1 MSTHKFSPKM
11 EKGVGLFALSAL
23 GGVLIALQLLL
34 PSIAFAFSS
43 STYPAANPDPPK
55 SLARAGVSVVRLV
68 LTYNLTTA
76 SAGLT
81 PTIQN
86 ATPGSVGGQT
96 LAASGRCTILG
107 VLIRSW
113 TAVAGETTNN
123 NWVLTDGA
131 MLNFNPSTCGPGA
144 TMTLP
149 ASIKVFASSAYT
161 ATNSNPQLLSLGS
174 LNNPVVTDFRC
185 VNPSACSTGVM
196 LFPFTTDAAHT
207 LPYIDL
213 PIAPRDQAQRIGLM
227 NGSATAPL
235 KIADEQQIRPFLV
248 PTTIPASG
256 SNEAGTPLVDD
267 NGDLVGMHL
276 LSTATPAN
284 LADISNFVDQQ
295 DEFKFNSKHTNLL
308 HDNWKTGID
317 KYYKTPPDYPG
328 AQQAFQAAEKLNPDF
343 KAGSPSIFQHL
354 APPSA
359 PTGTNPNATPT
370 AQATNSGTFLNSGIP
385 TWLLSIGGLVIL
397 IVLLILISQTI
408 ARRGAQRRKERAGFK
423 ADRQVADR
431 RAAEDLQRQQQ
442 MPPLPASQAAPS
454 QAPQATQIPTTRR
467 QKTPAA
473 QQAPQPVPAASTAP
487 LPNQPPIRELPC
499 PNCGN
504 PVQVTANFCPYCRS
518 TLSPSA
524 SGAHV
529 RATPPSSAAAS
540 EPTVVRNS
548 TPPVSPPAQQVPL
561 PAQYAPPPPVPPQ
574 PSIAEQPTMV
584 MPPQNGHPESE
595 KTQVYSVQQ
604 MQGRNLSLAVGTR
617 SDPGIKRKHKPNE
630 DSLFAMKGERTLDS
644 QPEQF
649 GLFVVADGMGGHA
662 NGQDASRLAIQT
674 IVDAVL
680 PPLSEADRLN
690 GDALQN
696 LLLEGVQRAN
706 QAVYQHNQE
715 VRADMGT
722 TMTAALVVG
731 STAYVANVGDSRT
744 YLYREPDGLKKV
756 TNDHSV
762 VASLVEAGIIKPDDI
777 YTHPKRNQIY
787 RSLGEKPTV
796 EVDGF
801 KVPLQ
806 MGDKLL
812 LCSDGLWDMVR
823 DPTIEK
829 ILKTPIPDPGQTGNA
844 LIKAALD
851 GGGEDNVSVIVIQIT
866 EPSTHTGM
874 TGFNV
879 DLVAKPET
887 VTLPKMPK

>member
-23 GGVLIALQLLL
+23 GGILIALQLLL
-34 PSIAFAFSS
+34 PSIAFAFSR
-43 STYPAANPDPPK
+43 STHPAANDPPK

-68 LTYNLTTA
+68 VTYSTTGT
-76 SAGLT
+76 AGVLGGGGT
-81 PTIQN
+81 VNQPVAN
-86 ATPGSVGGQT
+86 A
-96 LAASGRCTILG
+96 RKCTGLG

-113 TAVAGETTNN
+113 TAVRGETTDN

-131 MLNFNPSTCGPGA
+131 LLNLNPTTCTPGA
-144 TMTLP
+144 STAQP
-149 ASIKVFASSAYT
+149 ESIEVFASKTFTGNIVKLAQLNTLST
-161 ATNSNPQLLSLGS
+161 SPLTNLPCSVPPTQSSTCSNGAVLFSFR
-174 LNNPVVTDFRC
+174 TD
-185 VNPSACSTGVM
+185 
-196 LFPFTTDAAHT
+196 DQHT
-207 LPYIDL
+207 LPYIDPAQNDQL
-213 PIAPRDQAQRIGLM
+213 PQHNLGLT
-227 NGSATAPL
+227 NGATLPTSEIVTDEQKQILPFLTPALDTSAT
-235 KIADEQQIRPFLV
+235 
-248 PTTIPASG
+248 
-256 SNEAGTPLVDD
+256 EAGIPIVDD

-276 LSTATPAN
+276 LNVATPLTLKN
-284 LADISNFVDQQ
+284 ISDFLAKQDVFRSTHSNDLY
-295 DEFKFNSKHTNLL
+295 K
-308 HDNWKTGID
+308 NWKAGINA
-317 KYYKTPPDYPG
+317 YYVQDYPT
-328 AQQAFQAAEKLNPDF
+328 AQKDFQAAERLNPDF
-343 KAGSPSIFQHL
+343 KAGSSTIFQHL
-354 APPSA
+354 PPPA
-359 PTGTNPNATPT
+359 PTVGTNPKAAPT
-370 AQATNSGTFLNSGIP
+370 AQTRNAGALPDVFGIP
-385 TWLLSIGGLVIL
+385 IWLISIGGLV
-397 IVLLILISQTI
+397 VLLVLLVLVSQTI
-408 ARRGAQRRKERAGFK
+408 ARRGAQRRKERARFK

-431 RAAEDLQRQQQ
+431 RASEDLQRQQQ

-473 QQAPQPVPAASTAP
+473 PQAPQPVPAASTAP
-487 LPNQPPIRELPC
+487 LPNQPPIREVPC

-548 TPPVSPPAQQVPL
+548 TPPVSPPAQ
-561 PAQYAPPPPVPPQ
+561 YAPPPPVPPQ

-584 MPPQNGHPESE
+584 MPPQNGQPESE

-644 QPEQF
+644 KPEQF